1 MADNTTND
9 KPDRQNNEPVDLM
22 LAREIRKLDAEIQP
36 TRDLWPSIE
45 RNISETPQRK
55 KTEFGSNWMP
65 YAVAASLVIAISS
78 LVLSNVDRNQPS
90 SLLMPASYTIDS
102 VSAGYLKVRN
112 PLVEQFADTNKNLA
126 PDTLSDL
133 YRNIE
138 IIEAAR
144 RDIEAQVR
152 QNPENTRLVEMLMR
166 LHQQELE
173 LLKQDYT
180 KAGLPL

>member
-1 MADNTTND
+1 MAND
-9 KPDRQNNEPVDLM
+9 RADGQDQEPTDLM

-45 RNISETPQRK
+45 RNISQTPQRR
-55 KTEFGSNWMP
+55 KTEFGNNWMP

-78 LVLSNVDRNQPS
+78 LMLSTVDRNQPS

-112 PLVEQFADTNKNLA
+112 PLVEQFADTNKHLA
-126 PDTLSDL
+126 PETLDDL

-144 RDIEAQVR
+144 RDIELQVR

-166 LHQQELE
+166 LHRQEID
-173 LLKQDYT
+173 LLKQDYSQ
-180 KAGLPL
+180 AGLSL